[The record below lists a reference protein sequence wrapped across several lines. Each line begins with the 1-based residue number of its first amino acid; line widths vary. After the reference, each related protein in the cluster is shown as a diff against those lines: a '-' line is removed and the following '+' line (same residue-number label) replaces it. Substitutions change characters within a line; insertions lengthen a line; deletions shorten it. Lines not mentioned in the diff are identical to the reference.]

1 MPSFRHGQAL
11 VAASISS
18 PPHPCSPLAL
28 NSSIHVLIWLQA
40 HPLLQV
46 VLCTPEPI
54 DIPGVECVTYELED
68 LGVDN
73 MAHILTSIAPQVV
86 HAPLCQLMLDA
97 ASASFT
103 VWHCSLPGILT
114 A

>member
-1 MPSFRHGQAL
+1 M
-11 VAASISS
+11 SS
-18 PPHPCSPLAL
+18 KHPTLPPLAPGSNIKL
-28 NSSIHVLIWLQA
+28 SVPLQA

-73 MAHILTSIAPQVV
+73 MAHILTSIAPQVMQ
-86 HAPLCQLMLDA
+86 APISDVTF
-97 ASASFT
+97 S
-103 VWHCSLPGILT
+103 
-114 A
+114 

>member
-1 MPSFRHGQAL
+1 M
-11 VAASISS
+11 
-18 PPHPCSPLAL
+18 
-28 NSSIHVLIWLQA
+28 QA

-73 MAHILTSIAPQVV
+73 VAQILTSLAPQV
-86 HAPLCQLMLDA
+86 PMLLLLLA
-97 ASASFT
+97 CCHGKLLKCHKVAESICHS
-103 VWHCSLPGILT
+103 PE
-114 A
+114 

>member
-1 MPSFRHGQAL
+1 M
-11 VAASISS
+11 
-18 PPHPCSPLAL
+18 
-28 NSSIHVLIWLQA
+28 SSIQPLMWLQT

-73 MAHILTSIAPQVV
+73 MAHILTSIAPQVT
-86 HAPLCQLMLDA
+86 HTLLCQLMPDA
-97 ASASFT
+97 ASA
-103 VWHCSLPGILT
+103 L
-114 A
+114 